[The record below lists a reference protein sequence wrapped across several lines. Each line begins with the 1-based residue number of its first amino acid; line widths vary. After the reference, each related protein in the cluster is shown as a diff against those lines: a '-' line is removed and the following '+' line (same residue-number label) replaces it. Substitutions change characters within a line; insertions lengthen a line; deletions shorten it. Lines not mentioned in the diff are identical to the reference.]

1 MGPDVAAEA
10 GQSSQA
16 DPAPPTMDSC
26 EASNSYGDGSAGD
39 GFVDAEHA
47 KRTGSG
53 RNKRKSAHS
62 AEESHPGEFSGPK
75 QTRFEANDSGHCG
88 VEITPE
94 GTVQIDVTL
103 PPGLPV
109 AALASSLLKSPEA
122 ASGTS
127 IGKLPIKGEINF
139 KISSDAGSS
148 RIDTASQLQ
157 SLALS
162 QEMFDSMPATAS
174 QLQSPAPSQ
183 EMSDNNAAVVAV
195 RDSSEPAVEYKGQD
209 NEELISLEVYMIK
222 KDARDVYLIAEEGE
236 LSCYRDT
243 GEVTG
248 RFPVGQVIKSS
259 VLAWGHIYLGLGDG
273 KIAAF
278 NIKLKG
284 MDQEKRYSCFE
295 EGEAVTCIRAVQEL
309 KVRLL
314 YAISDRG
321 NIVVCGED
329 TGSEV
334 WRVDRKDYVPT
345 AFGIKEG
352 CIYVTTPDC
361 KMHKLLQEGNN
372 SMTNESFFCERA
384 FLGIYFYNKFIIF
397 CSCDG
402 KIRLYHI
409 KGDDL
414 ECKGVYYGAGKKD
427 ITCMDVTSNLVAT
440 GNSEGCWEVFKLITM
455 KKLDERTRCRCSYR
469 FAREEDLQYHLEH
482 DHNGDR

>member
-1 MGPDVAAEA
+1 MGPDVATET
-10 GQSSQA
+10 GESSQA

-26 EASNSYGDGSAGD
+26 EASNSYSDGSAGD
-39 GFVDAEHA
+39 GFVEAEHT

-62 AEESHPGEFSGPK
+62 GEESHPGEFCGPK
-75 QTRFEANDSGHCG
+75 QTRFEENDSGHCG

-94 GTVQIDVTL
+94 GTVQIGVTL
-103 PPGLPV
+103 PPDLSV
-109 AALASSLLKSPEA
+109 EALASLLKSPEA

-157 SLALS
+157 SPALS
-162 QEMFDSMPATAS
+162 QEMFDSIPATAS

-209 NEELISLEVYMIK
+209 NKELISLEVYMIK
-222 KDARDVYLIAEEGE
+222 KDAKDVYLIAEEGE
-236 LSCYRDT
+236 LSCYDPDT

-278 NIKLKG
+278 NIKLKKMG
-284 MDQEKRYSCFE
+284 QQKRYSCFK
-295 EGEAVTCIRAVQEL
+295 EGEAVTCIRAVEEQ
-309 KVRLL
+309 KWRLL

-321 NIVVCGED
+321 NIVVCCED
-329 TGSEV
+329 TRKKL

-345 AFGIKEG
+345 AFGINKG

-361 KMHKLLQEGNN
+361 RMHKLQGGYNG
-372 SMTNESFFCERA
+372 MTKESFFCERA
-384 FLGIYFYNKFIIF
+384 FVGFYFYNKSIIF

-402 KIRLYHI
+402 KIRVCHI
-409 KGDDL
+409 NDNDL
-414 ECKGVYYGAGKKD
+414 ECKVVYYGAGKKD

-440 GNSEGCWEVFKLITM
+440 GNSEGCWEVVKLINM
-455 KKLDERTRCRCSYR
+455 KDLDKCTRCICSYR

-482 DHNGDR
+482 DHNGGR